1 MIYLTT
7 IVFILVLL
15 INLLFYIPLII
26 HIYVDKD
33 ILSIYLFAIPIF
45 VISDNKTINLLKN
58 KISID
63 QLLNASKIDLKM
75 IEAIKIDEIKVSI
88 NYEFAN
94 QYAQYIYPLVALN
107 NIYKINFKINDKTSL
122 YIKTKITL
130 VNILLELITIRRM
143 KKNERKSY
151 KWNIKNII
159 RKY

>member
-94 QYAQYIYPLVALN
+94 QDAQYIYPLVALN

>member
-94 QYAQYIYPLVALN
+94 QV
-107 NIYKINFKINDKTSL
+107 
-122 YIKTKITL
+122 
-130 VNILLELITIRRM
+130 
-143 KKNERKSY
+143 
-151 KWNIKNII
+151 
-159 RKY
+159 